1 MVIFSTITLLDMA
14 LVAASFILG
23 GMVKGALGF
32 GLPLTTMALL
42 PFFVPIDAALAVN
55 VVVLFLTN
63 IAQFLQMGQ
72 MRDTARRFAP
82 VLWGIVIGVPLGA
95 LMITSF
101 SDSLLMLALGAVVV
115 AFSGLSLGK
124 VNLFISPARERGAGW
139 AAGILGGAVGAMTT
153 VGGPLFVM
161 YLLGLQTERRE
172 FLSALSLFFILSA
185 VLISGAFVLVGV
197 FTAERLFLS
206 AIALPAAI
214 AGMWLGNLMVAR
226 VPAQKFRA
234 LVLAVLLCLGLNLI
248 WRGVTGG

>member
-1 MVIFSTITLLDMA
+1 MVIFSTITLWDMA

-115 AFSGLSLGK
+115 VFSILSLRAK
-124 VNLFISPARERGAGW
+124 SICICACARTRCR
-139 AAGILGGAVGAMTT
+139 LGGGYSGRRGRGHDNCGRAAICNVSARPANRAARISVRAEPVFHSVRSADFGRVCA
-153 VGGPLFVM
+153 GGGFHARAPV
-161 YLLGLQTERRE
+161 
-172 FLSALSLFFILSA
+172 
-185 VLISGAFVLVGV
+185 
-197 FTAERLFLS
+197 LS

-214 AGMWLGNLMVAR
+214 GRHVAGQPDGGLCADASLPGIGAGSAGMSGA
-226 VPAQKFRA
+226 
-234 LVLAVLLCLGLNLI
+234 
-248 WRGVTGG
+248 